1 MMQATFMLGFL
12 LPILA
17 SSGILLLGSRK
28 NLAYSIT
35 SFTTIVLF
43 CLSCITFYQILKHGE
58 VLYHFGGWIP
68 PIGIEFKL
76 SKINSFFVL
85 LVSLVAL
92 LTFVQGRKILFY
104 EVEAKKINVF
114 CAVFLIAVVGFIG
127 VVLTNDFFNLYVFI
141 EVSSIATYALV
152 AISKNRASVRAAFY
166 YLIIGTVAATFILV
180 GIGYI
185 YAASGTLNI
194 SDFILKL
201 PLLKDHMSIKLGF
214 VLMLAGLLVKSGLF
228 PLHNW
233 FVQSYSSTSA
243 FILPFLSSTSSKIY
257 MFLVVKLVFM
267 IFGLKFSFEGTN
279 ISIILGTLGVLA
291 MLVGAFAALSK
302 NNLREILIFS
312 SISQIG
318 YIFIAISIGS
328 KAGIVA
334 AIIFL
339 ISNILAKTSMFIL
352 SSHIYLSRGS
362 YSISK
367 LYDIKRQIPVAV
379 FLFIINGAS
388 IVGVPITVGF
398 VAKVG
403 LITSLIEGQ
412 MWLMLSLVL
421 VSSFMS
427 LLYMW
432 RVVECFLY
440 DKRGRID
447 SHERYP
453 AKFTL
458 PRHMTYLS
466 MFSLGAITLVN
477 ISCSVFFREF
487 FDFINKLVS

>member
-1 MMQATFMLGFL
+1 MIQSAFILEL
-12 LPILA
+12 VLPIFVSA
-17 SSGILLLGSRK
+17 GVLLVRNGK
-28 NLAYSIT
+28 NFAYVIT
-35 SFTTIVLF
+35 SLTTLILF
-43 CLSCITFYQILKHGE
+43 CLSCVTFYKVFMHGE
-58 VLYHFGGWIP
+58 VLYHFGGWVP

-76 SKINSFFVL
+76 NKINTFFAL
-85 LVSLVAL
+85 LISLVAL
-92 LTFVQGRKILFY
+92 LTFVQGRKILFN
-104 EVEAKKINVF
+104 EIESKKINIF
-114 CAVFLIAVVGFIG
+114 CSVFLICVVGFIG

-141 EVSSIATYALV
+141 EISSIAAYALV
-152 AISKNRASVRAAFY
+152 SMSKNRASLKAAFY

-180 GIGYI
+180 GVGYV

-194 SDFILKL
+194 GDFILKL
-201 PLLKDHMSIKLGF
+201 PLLKDHASIKLGF
-214 VLMLAGLLVKSGLF
+214 VLILTGLLVKSGLF

-233 FVQSYSSTSA
+233 FVQSYSATSA

-267 IFGLKFSFEGTN
+267 IFGFKFSFEGTN
-279 ISIILGTLGVLA
+279 ISIIMGALGVLA
-291 MLVGAFAALSK
+291 MLIGALSALSK

-318 YIFIAISIGS
+318 YIFIAISLGS

-362 YSISK
+362 YALSK

-388 IVGVPITVGF
+388 VVGIPITVGF
-398 VAKVG
+398 VAKVE
-403 LITSLIEGQ
+403 LITSLIQSQ
-412 MWLMLSLVL
+412 MWFMLSLVL
-421 VSSFMS
+421 ISSFIS

-447 SHERYP
+447 SHEKYP
-453 AKFTL
+453 ANFTL
-458 PRHMTYLS
+458 PRHMTYIS
-466 MFSLGAITLVN
+466 MLSLGAVTMVN
-477 ISCSVFFREF
+477 ILCSVFFREF